1 MATIDFTEA
10 IASLDNMQQ
19 QFIEICA
26 ITAAAD
32 SMFEDELEPQFLLF
46 RMIEKFSS
54 NISRYSNLRAL
65 LSDRHDDNDLSP
77 LNAFTDM
84 ALEFLD
90 DMQYQMSTIQIMA
103 EAGNALFKDKTDTHC
118 LLLKTIKRISEEGKN
133 YGELHAL
140 FMGIKLSLQGDVK

>member
-10 IASLDNMQQ
+10 IAALDNMQQ

-32 SMFEDELEPQFLLF
+32 AMFEDELEPQFLLF

-65 LSDRHDDNDLSP
+65 LSDRHDDNDLST
-77 LNAFTDM
+77 LNAFTDQV
-84 ALEFLD
+84 LELLEA
-90 DMQYQMSTIQIMA
+90 MQYQMETIHIFA
-103 EAGNALFKDKTDTHC
+103 EACNVLFRDKTETHC
-118 LLLKTIKRISEEGKN
+118 LLLKTIKRISEDGEN

-140 FMGIKLSLQGDVK
+140 FMEIKLSLQGDVK

>member
-19 QFIEICA
+19 QFMEICA

-32 SMFEDELEPQFLLF
+32 AMFENELEPHFLLF
-46 RMIEKFSS
+46 RMIEKLSLDS
-54 NISRYSNLRAL
+54 RSRYSELHGL
-65 LSDRHDDNDLSP
+65 LSGNEQP
-77 LNAFTDM
+77 VGM

-90 DMQYQMSTIQIMA
+90 DLQYPMATIQIMA
-103 EAGNALFKDKTDTHC
+103 EAGDALFKDKTDTHC
-118 LLLKTIKRISEEGKN
+118 LLLKTIKRISEEGEN